1 MRKLRLWSSEIWIVL
16 CYCIGRALAV
26 FSSGKHWVLMER
38 GDDARDN
45 GYFFYKYIKEKH
57 PEQKVYY
64 LIDRKSADYHK
75 VAEDAV
81 QFGSLKSYYLLAS
94 AERLVSSHYASGLPI
109 MSSKLF
115 RMLRLYEKC
124 YFLQHGIT
132 KDALPTLYGK
142 VAPMQLFVC
151 GAKPE
156 YEFVKDTFGHKEVV
170 VQYTGFARFDNLHD
184 VVTKRQ
190 VLVMPTWR
198 MYVANEREFLKSDY
212 FKYWQSFL
220 QNQQLLDYL
229 EDNKIDLVFYV
240 HYGMQPYIKH
250 FVAKSNRIIIARFED
265 YDVQTLLKESAVL
278 VTDYSS
284 VFFDFAY
291 MRKPVVYYQFDEETF
306 FGKHYQHGYF
316 SYRDMGFGD
325 VCTCEEDVVN
335 SLLRIANNNMQ
346 MNARYTKRINGFF
359 PLYDRNNCQR
369 IYEFIAGDKK

>member
-45 GYFFYKYIKEKH
+45 GYHLYKYIKEKH
-57 PEQKVYY
+57 PEQQVYY
-64 LIDRKSADYHK
+64 IIDRKSSDYSK
-75 VAEDAV
+75 VENDAV
-81 QFGSLKSYYLLAS
+81 QFGSPKSYYLLAS
-94 AERLVSSHYASGLPI
+94 AEKLVSTHYAAGLPI
-109 MSSKLF
+109 MSAKLF
-115 RMLRLYEKC
+115 KLLGLHRKF
-124 YFLQHGIT
+124 YFLQHGVI
-132 KDALPTLYGK
+132 KDALPLLYGS
-142 VAPMQLFVC
+142 VAPMRMFVC

-156 YEFVKDTFGHKEVV
+156 YDYVRDTYGHLDGV
-170 VQYTGFARFDNLHD
+170 VQYTGLARFDNLHN
-184 VVTKRQ
+184 VEVKRQ
-190 VLVMPTWR
+190 ILVMPTWR
-198 MYVANEREFLKSDY
+198 MYVTNEQEFLKSDY
-212 FKYWQSFL
+212 YKYWQSFL

-229 EDNKIDLVFYV
+229 ENNKIDLVFYV

-250 FVAKSNRIIIARFED
+250 FVAKTNRIVIARFED

-325 VCTCEEDVVN
+325 VCTCEEEAVD
-335 SLLRIANNNMQ
+335 SLLRIAKNNMKL
-346 MNARYTKRINGFF
+346 NARYAERINGFF

-369 IYEFIAGDKK
+369 IYEFIAGDIE